1 MVLDET
7 KYIFLEPSQDNYITN
22 LINSLAQIDKAK
34 IHQFCQ
40 SIDGTNGLVRAYR
53 KAIEVFTSFMNIYPN
68 VLPAETYMSFKNK
81 DNDNKCIATCSLSD
95 IKTFYQDA
103 YESLLSLLYIPVCLD
118 NIVIRSD
125 FQQFDSRYDD
135 VNHGRGTR
143 NINDYLKLDNGTRIN
158 KLDTSEYFQG
168 VIAIPAN
175 RSLRNG
181 IGHNNINYDGISQ
194 IITAYDLKQPGRIT
208 SRLTLME
215 MAIDCIGLTR
225 SAVIISEIIL
235 FMMRDEFRL
244 DNISTLIHPHLY
256 KKAEPNMKC
265 PCGSNL
271 KYKKCCRNA
280 YNSLECSTGN

>member
-1 MVLDET
+1 
-7 KYIFLEPSQDNYITN
+7 
-22 LINSLAQIDKAK
+22 
-34 IHQFCQ
+34 
-40 SIDGTNGLVRAYR
+40 
-53 KAIEVFTSFMNIYPN
+53 MNIYPN